1 MRAEAEG
8 KFRAAEE
15 AATAA
20 QAVVAHPAAWES
32 FRAIV
37 ETQQVSGTSSGG
49 GTSDAGAGASAEV
62 RQSTRHAKLS
72 FDSIRGY
79 LESIGEVE
87 FGATRAATDCFVP
100 GASPTRGSPRGRDAA
115 IAAVAA
121 EGVSFE
127 LFVGG
132 WESWCNAREAHR
144 KRSARLVQDMEDRSA
159 VRTKEMLVRRIDVLV
174 AGLETTTTRQA
185 AAAISS
191 DNTQQRQQGQMQM
204 QRHGQGAV
212 GRIRVDYGL
221 KQRVG
226 AISLAAFTD
235 GLASA
240 GGASASSGSGR
251 ALQMD
256 DAMMGEVERTAKK
269 IGNDIGDG
277 RSVPH
282 TALADM
288 LMDVFDGDHST
299 LERVE
304 QILS

>member
-1 MRAEAEG
+1 
-8 KFRAAEE
+8 
-15 AATAA
+15 
-20 QAVVAHPAAWES
+20 
-32 FRAIV
+32 
-37 ETQQVSGTSSGG
+37 
-49 GTSDAGAGASAEV
+49 
-62 RQSTRHAKLS
+62 
-72 FDSIRGY
+72 
-79 LESIGEVE
+79 
-87 FGATRAATDCFVP
+87 
-100 GASPTRGSPRGRDAA
+100 
-115 IAAVAA
+115 
-121 EGVSFE
+121 
-127 LFVGG
+127 
-132 WESWCNAREAHR
+132 
-144 KRSARLVQDMEDRSA
+144 
-159 VRTKEMLVRRIDVLV
+159 MLVRRIDVLV

-221 KQRVG
+221 KQLVG